1 MASLNGFLYKTIKVI
16 LFIISK
22 AQWKIHK
29 MHIIPDILR
38 YELSV
43 LMRNA
48 CTEKHFDLDQTN
60 KKKTS

>member
-1 MASLNGFLYKTIKVI
+1 
-16 LFIISK
+16 
-22 AQWKIHK
+22 